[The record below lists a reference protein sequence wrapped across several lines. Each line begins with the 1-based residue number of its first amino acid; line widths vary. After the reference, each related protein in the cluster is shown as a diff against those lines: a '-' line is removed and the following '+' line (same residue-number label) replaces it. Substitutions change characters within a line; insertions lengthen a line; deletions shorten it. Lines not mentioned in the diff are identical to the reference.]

1 MTKSLTKDPQPELD
15 GATPKAPPEPTPE
28 PEPAPPLPGRSALDD
43 PSHPLHHLRD
53 A

>member
-1 MTKSLTKDPQPELD
+1 MSTAPDDPAANPQPAE
-15 GATPKAPPEPTPE
+15 TPPPP
-28 PEPAPPLPGRSALDD
+28 PAPPQEQQRSALDD